1 VVKKDA
7 TESIAA
13 GLPAEVD
20 GMNAGVDRNWQLA
33 LSLIAAWRGA
43 DRERA
48 GLAVAQR
55 LASLAAEGDPAVAQ
69 QAVLGL
75 TALSNMFLEL
85 YAERA
90 GSSSE
95 TVLYDAA
102 ALSWDDG
109 PTRP

>member
-1 VVKKDA
+1 MKKDA
-7 TESIAA
+7 TESMAA
-13 GLPAEVD
+13 GLPAGVD

-33 LSLIAAWRGA
+33 LSLITAWRGA

-48 GLAVAQR
+48 DLAVAQR
-55 LASLAAEGDPAVAQ
+55 LASLAAEGDPAAAQ

-90 GSSSE
+90 DSSTE

-109 PTRP
+109 QARP

>member
-1 VVKKDA
+1 MKKDA
-7 TESIAA
+7 TESMAA
-13 GLPAEVD
+13 RRSAEID
-20 GMNAGVDRNWQLA
+20 GMNADVDRNWQLA
-33 LSLIAAWRGA
+33 VSLIAARREA

-48 GLAVAQR
+48 DLAVAQR

-90 GSSSE
+90 DSSSE
-95 TVLYDAA
+95 MVLYDAA
-102 ALSWDDG
+102 ALNWDDG
-109 PTRP
+109 PARP

>member
-1 VVKKDA
+1 MKKDA
-7 TESIAA
+7 TESPTA
-13 GLPAEVD
+13 GLLAEID

-33 LSLIAAWRGA
+33 ISLIAVWRGA
-43 DRERA
+43 DRKRA
-48 GLAVAQR
+48 DLAVAQR
-55 LASLAAEGDPAVAQ
+55 LASLAAEGDPAVVQ

-90 GSSSE
+90 GSSPE

-102 ALSWDDG
+102 ALNWDDG
-109 PTRP
+109 PARP

>member
-1 VVKKDA
+1 MKKDA
-7 TESIAA
+7 TESMAA
-13 GLPAEVD
+13 ELPAEVD

-48 GLAVAQR
+48 DLAVAQR
-55 LASLAAEGDPAVAQ
+55 LASLAAEDDPAVAQ

-75 TALSNMFLEL
+75 TALGNMFLEL

-90 GSSSE
+90 GSSTE
-95 TVLYDAA
+95 TVLHDAA
-102 ALSWDDG
+102 ALNWDDG
-109 PTRP
+109 PARP

>member
-1 VVKKDA
+1 MKKDA
-7 TESIAA
+7 TESMAA
-13 GLPAEVD
+13 GLPAEID

-33 LSLIAAWRGA
+33 VSLIAAWRGA

-48 GLAVAQR
+48 DLAVAQR
-55 LASLAAEGDPAVAQ
+55 LASLAAEDDPAAAQ

-90 GSSSE
+90 DSSPE

-102 ALSWDDG
+102 ALNWEDG
-109 PTRP
+109 PACP